1 MKLFFKSL
9 MLVVLMQSQMTFA
22 EMGKSKVVKGNSAM
36 YIAFSETCQYEKL
49 HVSLQEDADRNC
61 FYFAGFKTHA
71 IKIEVLKEWEA
82 FPPHCAQD
90 GTCGYRHEC
99 ILSWQA
105 TCEVRPPTEN

>member
-1 MKLFFKSL
+1 MKLLLK
-9 MLVVLMQSQMTFA
+9 VVIFLTVAQSQMTLA
-22 EMGKSKVVKGNSAM
+22 EMGKSKLVKGNSAM
-36 YIAFSETCQYEKL
+36 YIAFSESCQYEKL
-49 HVSLQEDADRNC
+49 YVSLQKDADWNC

-105 TCEVRPPTEN
+105 TCEEAPSVEN